1 MAEKHS
7 CANCSLRERYDK
19 NPRSLLER
27 IWHWHAG
34 WCPGFKKYIT
44 SLPDEQRIE
53 MAKRYSLK
61 KYAG

>member
-7 CANCSLRERYDK
+7 CENCGLRTRYDK
-19 NPRSLLER
+19 NPKDLLGR
-27 IWHWHAG
+27 IWRWHAG
-34 WCPGFKKYIT
+34 WCPGFRKYIT

-53 MAKRYSLK
+53 IAKRYHLD

>member
-7 CANCSLRERYDK
+7 CANCSMRARYDK
-19 NPRSLLER
+19 NPRILLAR

>member
-7 CANCSLRERYDK
+7 CANCSMRARYDK
-19 NPRSLLER
+19 NPRSLLAR

-44 SLPDEQRIE
+44 SLPDEQRRDGQ
-53 MAKRYSLK
+53 AL
-61 KYAG
+61 